1 MKLEDKFFKSFFYP
15 FILCTILCTLVVT
28 LFLIFFTN
36 NNYDRR
42 ALDRIINIEKK
53 YSKININSVSILLTT
68 TIQKIQAGLNEN
80 IILYQRYANKLLDS
94 TETPAVNDT
103 YMKCA
108 LTTSFMICFFE
119 YEETYKY
126 ALWSLDE
133 ETTEYDLD
141 SKEDTKKQLSAF
153 SNLIPIMNSSLE
165 AAKPNSYGYSFYFE
179 ENELF
184 ISYPIM
190 NLCNTND
197 IMDIVSVPYSY
208 DGSQCLDEKGEFY
221 TVYKYKCEIYFKKF
235 KKSKTFI
242 FDNNYLPKRNKTI
255 LISNFYEYNSDLAD
269 KKFTLCIE
277 FDDPITKGKGYSCG
291 DYRTDDIINSLE
303 NLNSNVLGYYFIT
316 IVGHNHVFYFP
327 NGPIN
332 PFTVTEN
339 IFNWDTKFTSTEKSF
354 FYDNIKNFFTS
365 NYIDSVGN
373 SIFPEVYVNGKDDS
387 MQYFFLN
394 EKKYKYSIY
403 PVILENLYG
412 EKEHVFSIIYVY
424 SDELY
429 LEEIKNNNNSS
440 IVIKIL
446 LELVIFIVFGFGLL
460 YIIYLTFNILSKYI
474 VIPIKNVNYMLKGIN
489 IGGNNRLKYLDF
501 LKKKQDDNLEILEKK
516 YLSEVK
522 RINTSDEIFS
532 EIENSNSIN
541 QVSSNDSIKESQ
553 NLNQNQYSDFNEK
566 YDEESNY
573 IEKEYSFYDFDEQ
586 LLQYRPLE
594 IEHLVKSL
602 IDLKGVLLLTS
613 EDREAE
619 KIIDYSSSEEI
630 FRNFKNNK
638 GSTICHSNIGNL
650 QSQLLQY
657 DKAIYHLAL
666 SLQDNQLKR
675 FLSRN
680 INDELDENNALLNT
694 ISNLFIKQKKLIKN
708 NILSQKQ
715 KNKSKENIS
724 QKIIGIMINTRYCR
738 LIKVYY
744 MFFKNLQKLQKS
756 DSNIMNGQFMN
767 TLFHTI
773 NYYNKVLIQY
783 IYLCYSKNDLVKIG
797 ESILDYIQ
805 FLLKFKFKT
814 SSEEKYFLKIRNKER
829 PEFQEKQNIKKKIF
843 EKILKWFNLVD
854 SYISHI
860 KENTSLGDDKS
871 IVDIY
876 SHSLNSENM
885 EFNLE
890 SQGAFMFRINIQR
903 NNFLKGKFC
912 LYCKNYNDALFYF
925 ICAAKK
931 KSIVIDGLI
940 KKKSLKHIFKL
951 LNRMKKKFEKMGLKN
966 LNIEKRMEEYKKE
979 NKIITKK
986 INSGRKKINSLEK
999 FKDINGNTFGEE
1011 IDKIKI
1017 ELLHDIYEC
1026 NAKKEK
1032 DILILIDFNIYDQ
1045 KKDDN
1050 LYAKT
1055 SKIDAFI
1062 EETVFILN
1070 NYLSANDRFGVII
1083 YSNKCLII
1091 CPLMFVNHIDS
1102 NSFSKDLIN
1111 YKNKTFKENNEPEEY
1126 DINLNEFKINDLDFN
1141 LGENNNI
1148 TEYSQEE
1155 ISNSSQK
1162 EDNYYKQLNGLVKAI
1177 NYINDYSKMKEGVKN
1192 EKYIILFTDILN
1204 VDSIEDEQIEKI
1216 FENLKKDEDVIFLL
1230 VGKNKNI
1237 NMKNIA
1243 NIDNLILNKFGAKSE
1258 VIYFENTKR
1267 IKTILFNNN
1276 AIKDEIIYPNEIYK

>member
-1 MKLEDKFFKSFFYP
+1 
-15 FILCTILCTLVVT
+15 
-28 LFLIFFTN
+28 
-36 NNYDRR
+36 
-42 ALDRIINIEKK
+42 
-53 YSKININSVSILLTT
+53 
-68 TIQKIQAGLNEN
+68 
-80 IILYQRYANKLLDS
+80 
-94 TETPAVNDT
+94 
-103 YMKCA
+103 
-108 LTTSFMICFFE
+108 
-119 YEETYKY
+119 
-126 ALWSLDE
+126 
-133 ETTEYDLD
+133 
-141 SKEDTKKQLSAF
+141 
-153 SNLIPIMNSSLE
+153 
-165 AAKPNSYGYSFYFE
+165 
-179 ENELF
+179 
-184 ISYPIM
+184 
-190 NLCNTND
+190 
-197 IMDIVSVPYSY
+197 
-208 DGSQCLDEKGEFY
+208 
-221 TVYKYKCEIYFKKF
+221 
-235 KKSKTFI
+235 
-242 FDNNYLPKRNKTI
+242 
-255 LISNFYEYNSDLAD
+255 
-269 KKFTLCIE
+269 
-277 FDDPITKGKGYSCG
+277 
-291 DYRTDDIINSLE
+291 
-303 NLNSNVLGYYFIT
+303 
-316 IVGHNHVFYFP
+316 
-327 NGPIN
+327 
-332 PFTVTEN
+332 
-339 IFNWDTKFTSTEKSF
+339 
-354 FYDNIKNFFTS
+354 
-365 NYIDSVGN
+365 
-373 SIFPEVYVNGKDDS
+373 
-387 MQYFFLN
+387 
-394 EKKYKYSIY
+394 
-403 PVILENLYG
+403 
-412 EKEHVFSIIYVY
+412 
-424 SDELY
+424 
-429 LEEIKNNNNSS
+429 
-440 IVIKIL
+440 
-446 LELVIFIVFGFGLL
+446 
-460 YIIYLTFNILSKYI
+460 
-474 VIPIKNVNYMLKGIN
+474 
-489 IGGNNRLKYLDF
+489 
-501 LKKKQDDNLEILEKK
+501 
-516 YLSEVK
+516 
-522 RINTSDEIFS
+522 
-532 EIENSNSIN
+532 
-541 QVSSNDSIKESQ
+541 
-553 NLNQNQYSDFNEK
+553 
-566 YDEESNY
+566 
-573 IEKEYSFYDFDEQ
+573 
-586 LLQYRPLE
+586 
-594 IEHLVKSL
+594 
-602 IDLKGVLLLTS
+602 
-613 EDREAE
+613 
-619 KIIDYSSSEEI
+619 
-630 FRNFKNNK
+630 
-638 GSTICHSNIGNL
+638 
-650 QSQLLQY
+650 
-657 DKAIYHLAL
+657 
-666 SLQDNQLKR
+666 
-675 FLSRN
+675 
-680 INDELDENNALLNT
+680 
-694 ISNLFIKQKKLIKN
+694 
-708 NILSQKQ
+708 
-715 KNKSKENIS
+715 
-724 QKIIGIMINTRYCR
+724 

-744 MFFKNLQKLQKS
+744 MFFKNLQKLQNS

-773 NYYNKVLIQY
+773 NYYNKIQIQY

-1017 ELLHDIYEC
+1017 ELLNDINEC

-1070 NYLSANDRFGVII
+1070 NYLSVNDRFGVII

-1091 CPLMFVNHIDS
+1091 CPLMYVNHIDS

-1126 DINLNEFKINDLDFN
+1126 DINLNEFKIDDLDFN

-1148 TEYSQEE
+1148 TEFSQEE

-1162 EDNYYKQLNGLVKAI
+1162 EDNYYKKLNGLVKAI